1 MQGRRVP
8 SASERRPTG
17 RAASTVAEED
27 LLEACQRAVSR
38 VLAELPAWDRQV
50 LEQHRAEVV
59 ELTHR
64 ETRAAL
70 EEIRGMLR
78 RVA

>member
-8 SASERRPTG
+8 SASG
-17 RAASTVAEED
+17 GGD
-27 LLEACQRAVSR
+27 LFEACQRAVSR

-50 LEQHRAEVV
+50 LEEHRAEVV
-59 ELTHR
+59 EITHR

-70 EEIRGMLR
+70 DEIHGMLR

>member
-8 SASERRPTG
+8 SASERRPIG
-17 RAASTVAEED
+17 RAASTPSAEG
-27 LLEACQRAVSR
+27 LFEACQRAVGR
-38 VLAELPAWDRQV
+38 VLAELPERDRQF
-50 LEQHRAEVV
+50 LEEHRAEVV
-59 ELTHR
+59 ALTHR

-70 EEIRGMLR
+70 EEIHGMLR